1 MSQQNN
7 DSESGIAL
15 LLVSSLIAATVVGV
29 VWFGAHTVLAK
40 KPVDTVEVISSIAAG
55 SVPEAAHAQPFVLE
69 SEALARYYFTQD
81 QAAVPADDQVQAAVA
96 KLIEPLNAGS
106 VIVLT
111 AFNGTQ
117 PATAAPEALVNE
129 RIGQVHA
136 QLIRLG
142 VPADKLAF
150 GGTHADAQSQDWA
163 HAQRI
168 ELQVQPASTAA
179 TAANSHGAAPAQVE
193 PQANAVGDGPS
204 VAVEDGVVKFYF
216 AVGSD
221 NLADGASE
229 ALLDVVAAVNSGKRA
244 VISGFTDATGDA
256 AVNEELSKQRAL
268 AVRDKLLSLN
278 IPEDKIELERPQS
291 NTGTGSNAQA
301 RRVEVHIED

>member
-40 KPVDTVEVISSIAAG
+40 KPVEVVEVISSIAAG
-55 SVPEAAHAQPFVLE
+55 TVPEAAHSQPFVLE
-69 SEALARYYFTQD
+69 SDTLARYYFTQD
-81 QAAVPADDQVQAAVA
+81 QAAVPADDRVQVALA
-96 KLIEPLNAGS
+96 KLIEQVNAGS

-111 AFNGTQ
+111 AFNGAL
-117 PATAAPEALVNE
+117 PATAAPEALVND
-129 RIGQVHA
+129 RIGLVHA

-150 GGTHADAQSQDWA
+150 AGMQADAQSQDWA

-168 ELQVQPASTAA
+168 ELQVQPASTAVNR
-179 TAANSHGAAPAQVE
+179 AAVAQAE
-193 PQANAVGDGPS
+193 PQTNADNDGPS

-216 AVGSD
+216 GVGSD

-244 VISGFTDATGDA
+244 VISGFTDATGDV
-256 AVNEELSKQRAL
+256 AVNEALSKKRAF

-278 IPEDKIELERPQS
+278 IPEAKIELERPQS

-301 RRVEVHIED
+301 RRVEVRIED

>member
-40 KPVDTVEVISSIAAG
+40 QPVAAVEVISSIPAG
-55 SVPEAAHAQPFVLE
+55 TVPEAAHSQPFVME
-69 SEALARYYFTQD
+69 SDTLARYYFTQD
-81 QAAVPADDQVQAAVA
+81 QAAVPADGQAQVALA
-96 KLIEPLNAGS
+96 KLIEQAKAGS

-111 AFNGTQ
+111 AFNGLS
-117 PATAAPEALVNE
+117 PATAAPEALVND
-129 RIGQVHA
+129 RIGLVRA
-136 QLIRLG
+136 QLMRLG
-142 VPADKLAF
+142 VPAEKLALA
-150 GGTHADAQSQDWA
+150 GTQTDAQSQDWA

-168 ELQVQPASTAA
+168 ELQVQPAGA
-179 TAANSHGAAPAQVE
+179 AANIAAVPQAE
-193 PQANAVGDGPS
+193 PQQANAGNDGPS

-216 AVGSD
+216 GVGSD
-221 NLADGASE
+221 SLADGASE

-256 AVNEELSKQRAL
+256 AVNEELSKKRAF

-301 RRVEVHIED
+301 RRVEVRIED